1 MFKENTEK
9 GELSEGY
16 ILGQPFLRAFVV
28 VLNYEKNTIGFAN
41 KQKAYASEILGKD
54 APGPKRS
61 YYEPKE
67 YQEVDEDKD
76 FIPVD
81 ETGQPTDDY
90 VPWSPKQRNT
100 SEEAEHEK
108 EMKIL
113 NIGVWSLVIVLAVC
127 LGCKYR
133 KDK

>member
-1 MFKENTEK
+1 
-9 GELSEGY
+9 
-16 ILGQPFLRAFVV
+16 LGQPFLRAFVV

-41 KQKAYASEILGKD
+41 KQSAYGSEILGKD

-67 YQEVDEDKD
+67 YQDDVNEGQD

-90 VPWSPKQRNT
+90 VPWSPRQRNT
-100 SEEAEHEK
+100 SDDAAHE
-108 EMKIL
+108 
-113 NIGVWSLVIVLAVC
+113 
-127 LGCKYR
+127 
-133 KDK
+133 

>member
-1 MFKENTEK
+1 
-9 GELSEGY
+9 
-16 ILGQPFLRAFVV
+16 
-28 VLNYEKNTIGFAN
+28 VLNYEKNTVGFAN
-41 KQKAYASEILGKD
+41 KNNAYGAEILGKN

-67 YQEVDEDKD
+67 YEKDEDETKD

-81 ETGQPTDDY
+81 DDGVPTDDY
-90 VPWSPKQRNT
+90 VPWTPKQRSNAAA
-100 SEEAEHEK
+100 EVEHEK
-108 EMKIL
+108 TMKML

-133 KDK
+133 KDN